1 MGKFY
6 HQQLESSDDD
16 DERYDELQSNDPP
29 EPDPQPSVRYIKP
42 VSRYIAINGGP
53 GVQSMLNALVMTVI
67 DPNLVIPT
75 PNKKPF
81 TLARAKHYAQLAIAS
96 RMMTKEIVANGLADI
111 AAIKCQ
117 CDDVNTCPTCF
128 GVR

>member
-1 MGKFY
+1 MGKFV
-6 HQQLESSDDD
+6 QLESSDDD
-16 DERYDELQSNDPP
+16 GDCYDELQSNDPP

-42 VSRYIAINGGP
+42 VSRYVAINGGP

-67 DPNLVIPT
+67 DPNLVVPY
-75 PNKKPF
+75 PKKTPF
-81 TLARAKHYAQLAIAS
+81 TLARAKHDAQLAIAR
-96 RMMTKEIVANGLADI
+96 RMMTKKIVEKCLADI

-117 CDDVNTCPTCF
+117 CKDVNTCPTCF